1 MNNSFL
7 AMESVSLEMEQPL
20 DNTELFRN
28 KETELIQ
35 IIEAIEKIAESREWA
50 ILKEKLFDG
59 VVAGLLRQRDTEV
72 EKKPLN
78 GPLIYSING
87 QLAWAKK
94 YSDFASLSNIY
105 KVELQNVR
113 TKINATRETR

>member
-1 MNNSFL
+1 
-7 AMESVSLEMEQPL
+7 MESVSLEMEQPL